1 MYFYKTRTKPLP
13 LSSIFS
19 ADLLFFFKL
28 FLEDSFAAEASR
40 KKNVQI
46 QRLNLPEFVSAIQ
59 YFTLAKKNIDIN
71 RAFSYLGV

>member
-1 MYFYKTRTKPLP
+1 M
-13 LSSIFS
+13 
-19 ADLLFFFKL
+19 